1 MKKFWVYRVPHNGN
15 LQTII
20 RTNFKTHLKK
30 VYNESQI
37 NGILYYTPIKSDL
50 IIITTIELDPRL
62 QIYSHTTFRP
72 TYIYYLE
79 SFEIKTTRKIKPRE
93 RKYLFLCDLFVNS
106 DPILSYYEEELI
118 KILKNYE

>member
-1 MKKFWVYRVPHNGN
+1 MKKFWVYRVPRGN

-20 RTNFKTHLKK
+20 RINFKTHLKK

-37 NGILYYTPIKSDL
+37 NGILYHTPIKGDL

-62 QIYSHTTFRP
+62 QIYSHTTLRP

-79 SFEIKTTRKIKPRE
+79 SFEIKTTRKMKLRE